1 MEGVDRWVLF
11 PIYFKFT
18 SCHFRV
24 VQRKL
29 VLVLPRMFSP
39 GSANFQRHNNVHSAM
54 EGLLLTASGVM
65 FQLCKAL
72 RTLEEI
78 EHSVLFPP

>member
-1 MEGVDRWVLF
+1 M
-11 PIYFKFT
+11 
-18 SCHFRV
+18 
-24 VQRKL
+24 
-29 VLVLPRMFSP
+29 
-39 GSANFQRHNNVHSAM
+39 HSAM